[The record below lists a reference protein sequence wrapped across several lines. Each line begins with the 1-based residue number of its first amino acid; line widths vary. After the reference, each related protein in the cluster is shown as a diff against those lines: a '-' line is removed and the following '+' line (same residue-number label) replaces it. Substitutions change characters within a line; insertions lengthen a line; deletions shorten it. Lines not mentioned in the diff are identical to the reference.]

1 MPVVAKFTFAIN
13 LMKRLEIFLY
23 LLGISLILKGGITPE
38 SKTQFR
44 ILFELIIYAWSVGIV
59 NFVFCG
65 GALKGF
71 GIRPRTQSGLLGILF
86 SPFLHGDWGH
96 LTANTISF
104 FILGWFVMLGG
115 IQNFFILTI
124 VTPLFS
130 GLGTWLFARPYTNH
144 IGASDI
150 IFGYIGFLLAR
161 SYFARDAL
169 SIILTVIVGFLY
181 GSNLRDILPDPD
193 CEGISWEGHFFGLMA
208 GLLVASFLDAFHG
221 VFSASIG

>member
-1 MPVVAKFTFAIN
+1 
-13 LMKRLEIFLY
+13 MKRLEIFLY
-23 LLGISLILKGGITPE
+23 LLGISLIFKGGITPE
-38 SKTQFR
+38 SKAQFR
-44 ILFELIIYAWSVGIV
+44 ILFEFIIYAWSFAII
-59 NFVFCG
+59 NFVVCG
-65 GALKGF
+65 GALNGF

-86 SPFLHGDWGH
+86 SPFLHADWQH

-115 IQNFFILTI
+115 IQEFFILTI
-124 VTPLFS
+124 FTPLFS
-130 GLGTWLFARPYTNH
+130 GLGIWLFARPYTNH

-181 GSNLRDILPDPD
+181 GNSLQGIFPDPD
-193 CEGISWEGHFFGLMA
+193 REGISWEGHFFGLIA
-208 GLLVASFLDAFHG
+208 GLLVASFLDAFQG
-221 VFSASIG
+221 IVSAPIG